1 MADMTGNVNSAK
13 PLYTLN
19 HTNEVETNRL
29 DSNHYNLYLPM
40 QGGHAVPPHIKAY
53 LASVKGGAKVIDV
66 GTGTGCFLTTLAEQV
81 PSIKQ
86 LDGFD
91 PDTSKFPP
99 ADSLPKNVRLMG
111 GDATQPFPE
120 EMNMAGSYDLVHARL
135 QFFSWRKDEWPRV
148 VQAMVALLKPGG
160 HLLWH
165 EGGWHGWQTIPP
177 SLAFDEYLGH
187 EIKRTMAL
195 GREPLPAFK
204 LPGWFKDA
212 GLRDINKEVFNVLQD
227 EKIQRLGADVLYT
240 VCYQSALGVADQGDT
255 PGLATRERVHELFRQ
270 IKLDFDAGLVGQE
283 FRWVWGRKPHVGES
297 VDGPPTPAASSTYA
311 VSARTGSNKGGDE
324 ASATP
329 RTHKRKSSLFAWVKD
344 ALALTGSA
352 REKEGKT
359 AAEPEA
365 AAEPA
370 KAEPAKAEQ
379 PAAATTA

>member
-1 MADMTGNVNSAK
+1 MADTLGNVNSAK

-40 QGGHAVPPHIKAY
+40 QGGHAVPLHIKSY

-91 PDTSKFPP
+91 PDTSKFPA
-99 ADSLPKNVRLMG
+99 ADTLPKNVRLMG

-148 VQAMVALLKPGG
+148 VAAMVALLKPGG

-195 GREPLPAFK
+195 GREPIPAFK

-212 GLRDINKEVFNVLQD
+212 GLKDINKEVFNVLQD
-227 EKIQRLGADVLYT
+227 EKIQRLGAEVLYT

-255 PGLATRERVHELFRQ
+255 PGLATRERVHELFAQ
-270 IKLDFDAGLVGQE
+270 IKADFDAGLVGQE
-283 FRWVWGRKPHVGES
+283 FRWVWGRKPLHGA
-297 VDGPPTPAASSTYA
+297 GPPTPAASSTYE
-311 VSARTGSNKGGDE
+311 VSATASKKGSDAG
-324 ASATP
+324 SATP

-344 ALALTGSA
+344 ALASA
-352 REKEGKT
+352 SGNKEKETNGSSAKAT
-359 AAEPEA
+359 TE
-365 AAEPA
+365 AEPA
-370 KAEPAKAEQ
+370 TV
-379 PAAATTA
+379 AAAA